1 MKKIFTIIFFSLYA
15 SNFLF
20 SREYSLSFLKLPT
33 TAKQSALAGYI
44 ALSDDVG
51 GIFCNPSGLVSS
63 TSLFGFSHTEHFQQI
78 KYDFL
83 GYVVKKTNYTIS
95 FGLAALYTNNIEGR
109 TGEKDFDPV
118 YVNIYQ
124 VTEPEFYY
132 DVSSIQAG
140 ISFAKKINQK
150 ISFGTTLKFVGER
163 IYEVEGKTVLLD
175 TGLQY
180 NFSQN
185 LVLGFVINNFGLPI
199 KYTEKYYPAPTEIGL
214 GGKYKF
220 NKFCFVSDIVKP
232 IYEDLSVN
240 FGSEI
245 EVVEFF
251 VLRLGYRYKVQGWY
265 LEDKNLPLGISLGFG
280 LNYFGTKLDYSISSF
295 GELGFSHKISLVIE
309 TDKVG
314 KFYKLLREKLFRRN
328 EK

>member
-1 MKKIFTIIFFSLYA
+1 MKKILIILFIL
-15 SNFLF
+15 NLNIRMF
-20 SREYSLSFLKLPT
+20 SRDYSLSFLKLPT
-33 TAKQSALAGYI
+33 TARQSALAGYI
-44 ALSDDVG
+44 ALSDDIG

-63 TSLFGFSHTEHFQQI
+63 TSLFGFSHTEHLQQI

-150 ISFGTTLKFVGER
+150 ISFGTTLKFAGEK
-163 IYEVEGKTVLLD
+163 IYDVQGNTILLD

-180 NFSQN
+180 DFNKNF
-185 LVLGFVINNFGLPI
+185 VLGFVINNFGLPI
-199 KYTEKYYPAPTEIGL
+199 KYIEKYYPTPIEIGF

-232 IYEDLSVN
+232 IYEDLFVN

-251 VLRLGYRYKVQGWY
+251 VLRLGYKYKLQGWY

-280 LNYFGTKLDYSISSF
+280 LNYFGTKLDYGISSF
-295 GELGFSHKISLVIE
+295 GELGLSHKISLVIE

-314 KFYKLLREKLFRRN
+314 KFYRLLREKLFRRN